1 MGGKETIRVS
11 DEMYRPMT
19 DYERESITQIN
30 GALRELLRCRLL
42 APGNLATLIEGL
54 QLIRRDGEECGER
67 CFERPLAALV
77 VQGSKH
83 SVFGDREYAYG
94 ENQCLV
100 AGVDMPSQFNA
111 VAATPEKPFLSLC
124 LYLDQR
130 TVSEL
135 CVEMAREGVPDSVEC
150 CGVAVA
156 DAGADLLGCMLRL
169 VELLDKPEQIPF
181 RAPLILR
188 ELHYLLLTGPTGGVL
203 RKLNTLGTHNNQV
216 VQAISWL
223 KKNLEKPFRV
233 EELARRVHMSTSSLH
248 RHFKAVTGF
257 SPLQYHKQLRL
268 YEAQRLMLT
277 ENERA
282 ASAALAVGY
291 ESVTQFSREYK
302 RFFGDSLRRDTMR
315 RRERTLEKTDIL

>member
-1 MGGKETIRVS
+1 MPSARARQPC
-11 DEMYRPMT
+11 D
-19 DYERESITQIN
+19 
-30 GALRELLRCRLL
+30 A
-42 APGNLATLIEGL
+42 IEGL

-83 SVFGDREYAYG
+83 SMFGDREYAYG

-188 ELHYLLLTGPTGGVL
+188 ELHYLLLTG
-203 RKLNTLGTHNNQV
+203 
-216 VQAISWL
+216 
-223 KKNLEKPFRV
+223 
-233 EELARRVHMSTSSLH
+233 
-248 RHFKAVTGF
+248 
-257 SPLQYHKQLRL
+257 
-268 YEAQRLMLT
+268 
-277 ENERA
+277 
-282 ASAALAVGY
+282 
-291 ESVTQFSREYK
+291 
-302 RFFGDSLRRDTMR
+302 
-315 RRERTLEKTDIL
+315 RREACCASSIRSARITIRWCRPYPG